1 MTLLNDILKAP
12 HEISLKNKT
21 ALITGASA
29 GIGLATAALLARE
42 GVHLILV
49 ARRQEKLDALKSEI
63 KTHFPNVKV
72 TTHVLDLRQKNSIAE
87 LQKNHACD
95 VDILINNAG
104 LALGR
109 SAVPDLLPEDIEEM
123 IETNITAAIK
133 LASVVSQNMCAKGS
147 GHIVNL
153 GSIAG
158 HYTYE
163 GGAVYCATKFAI
175 RAFTEA
181 LRQEMHTKN
190 VRVSLISPG
199 MVSTDFSLV
208 RFKGDTEKASAVY
221 ANTSALQ
228 ATDIARTI
236 VKTLKEP
243 QHVNYDEVIV
253 LPTMQAPVSYK
264 VARH

>member
-1 MTLLNDILKAP
+1 MTLLNDILNAP
-12 HEISLKNKT
+12 SELSLKNKT

-42 GVHLILV
+42 GANLILV
-49 ARRQEKLDALKSEI
+49 ARRQEKLDELKTEL

-72 TTHVLDLRQKNSIAE
+72 TSYALDLTHQVSLEELRKN
-87 LQKNHACD
+87 NACD

-104 LALGR
+104 LARGR
-109 SAVPDLLPEDIEEM
+109 STVPELLMEDIDEM
-123 IETNITAAIK
+123 IETNVTAAIK
-133 LASVVSQNMCAKGS
+133 LASVVSQKMCAKGS

-153 GSIAG
+153 GSVAG

-163 GGAVYCATKFAI
+163 GGSVYCATKFAI

-199 MVSTDFSLV
+199 MVNTEFSLV
-208 RFKGDTEKASAVY
+208 RFKGDAERADAVY
-221 ANTSALQ
+221 ANTTALQ
-228 ATDIARTI
+228 AIDIARTI
-236 VKTLKEP
+236 IKTLKEP
-243 QHVNYDEVIV
+243 QHVNFDEVIV
-253 LPTMQAPVSYK
+253 LPTMQSPVSYK